1 MGLNKERRGFSV
13 LEIMIAGAIFMLIV
27 IGMMDLLYFRSRSES
42 EIESSVDLHKNARH
56 SLTKIIRELQESRE
70 VLSPLNSTVPSAHI
84 MFVNNSDD
92 VVLYFYK
99 PSAKK
104 LCRSLIDEVTGTATG
119 EIVLAENIEGCS
131 FMALGNKNRLVELY
145 IKFGIL
151 ARGPSGIDKL
161 KTYDIS
167 SNIFLRNL

>member
-1 MGLNKERRGFSV
+1 MNKNRRGFSV
-13 LEIMIAGAIFMLIV
+13 LEIMIAGAILMLII
-27 IGMMDLLYFRSRSES
+27 IGLVDLLYFRSRSEI

-56 SLTKIIRELQESRE
+56 SLTRIIRELQESRE
-70 VLSPLNSTVPSAHI
+70 VLSPINSTAPSAHI

-99 PSAKK
+99 PTAKK
-104 LCRSLIDEVTGTATG
+104 LCRSLIDEITGTATA

-131 FMALGNKNRLVELY
+131 FMALGKNNRLVELY
-145 IKFGIL
+145 VKFGIL
-151 ARGPSGIDKL
+151 TRQPGGAEKL

>member
-1 MGLNKERRGFSV
+1 MVLNKERRGFSV
-13 LEIMIAGAIFMLIV
+13 LEVMIAGAIFMLIV
-27 IGMMDLLYFRSRSES
+27 IGLVDLLYFRSRSEI

-56 SLTKIIRELQESRE
+56 SLTKIVRELQESRE
-70 VLSPLNSTVPSAHI
+70 ILSPLNSTSPSTHI

-92 VVLYFYK
+92 VILYFYK
-99 PSAKK
+99 PAAKK
-104 LCRSLIDEVTGTATG
+104 LCRALIDEITGVATS
-119 EIVLAENIEGCS
+119 EVVLAENIEGCS
-131 FMALGNKNRLVELY
+131 FMALGKSSRLVELY

-151 ARGPSGIDKL
+151 ARRPGGSDKL